1 MKNDFHQTML
11 LIKQLN
17 DKFEAKGTAACS
29 KFGLTLSQFRFL
41 GYLKMHQETQ
51 VTQREMEKFFKVS
64 HPAVN
69 GVLKRLE
76 EKGFVSTELI
86 NEGKTQKIVHL
97 EQKGLSAVE
106 NMDKEKDN
114 TDILLTEKISEKE
127 WADLHKLLSKVI
139 QTISETPSK

>member
-1 MKNDFHQTML
+1 MKNNFQDTML

-29 KFGLTLSQFRFL
+29 KVGLTLSQFRFL
-41 GYLKMHQETQ
+41 GYLNMHPNTQ
-51 VTQREMEKFFKVS
+51 ITQREMEKFFKVS

-76 EKGFVSTELI
+76 EKGFISTELI

-97 EQKGLSAVE
+97 EEKGREAVE
-106 NMDKEKDN
+106 MMDKDKSINDKRLAKE
-114 TDILLTEKISEKE
+114 LSEAE
-127 WADLHKLLSKVI
+127 WNELHRLLSKVI
-139 QTISETPSK
+139 ETILN